1 MQPAQQHIPHGAAS
15 IIARRCDTHILFAQV
30 LGGCCDGLGA
40 VAAVGVT
47 HFERG
52 PDSGGNVQ
60 ATILYDIASGIHMDD
75 PWVACVRR

>member
-1 MQPAQQHIPHGAAS
+1 MVS
-15 IIARRCDTHILFAQV
+15 
-30 LGGCCDGLGA
+30 GA

-60 ATILYDIASGIHMDD
+60 ATILYDIAPGYSRMIS
-75 PWVACVRR
+75 WVACVRR